1 MIDPKLLRQDPV
13 AVCKAAKR
21 HNVDIDIKQFES
33 LESKRKTLQ
42 EHTQMLQAKR
52 NALAKQV
59 GQAKS
64 KGENV
69 DSLLKEAAQV
79 AESVKKDEIA
89 LNEIQIALLNFQSG
103 IPNVLHDS
111 VPDGK
116 SEKDNVEIR
125 QWGTPKKFDFT
136 PKDHVD
142 LGARDHLMDFEAA
155 SRLSGSRFVVLRKGL
170 AKLQRALAEFMLDLH
185 INEHGYTEVYV
196 PNLVRAETLYGTGQ
210 LPKFANDFFKVAG
223 DYDLMLIPT
232 AEVAMAN
239 LVREQILEVDQL
251 PLKFV
256 THSPCFRS
264 EAGSYGKDTKG
275 MIRQHQFQKVELV
288 QIVKPENSYQAL
300 EEMTR
305 QAEKV
310 LQLLELPYRVVL
322 LCSAD
327 VGFSSSKTYDIE
339 VWLPSQQSYRE
350 ISSCSN
356 CEAFQAR
363 RMKARYRSAETGQS
377 EFVHTLNASGLAVGR
392 TLVAIMENYQDKDG
406 RIHIP
411 QALQPYMQ
419 GVATPI

>member
-1 MIDPKLLRQDPV
+1 MIDPKLLRQDPL

-52 NALAKQV
+52 NALEKQV

-196 PNLVRAETLYGTGQ
+196 PNLVRAEALYGTGQ

-232 AEVAMAN
+232 AEIAMAN
-239 LVREQILEVDQL
+239 LVREQIVEVDQL

-288 QIVKPENSYQAL
+288 QIVKPEDSYHAL
-300 EEMTR
+300 EEMTT

-310 LQLLELPYRVVL
+310 LQLLELPYRVML

-327 VGFSSSKTYDIE
+327 VGFAAAK
-339 VWLPSQQSYRE
+339 
-350 ISSCSN
+350 
-356 CEAFQAR
+356 
-363 RMKARYRSAETGQS
+363 
-377 EFVHTLNASGLAVGR
+377 
-392 TLVAIMENYQDKDG
+392 
-406 RIHIP
+406 
-411 QALQPYMQ
+411 
-419 GVATPI
+419 

>member
-125 QWGTPKKFDFT
+125 Q
-136 PKDHVD
+136 
-142 LGARDHLMDFEAA
+142 
-155 SRLSGSRFVVLRKGL
+155 
-170 AKLQRALAEFMLDLH
+170 
-185 INEHGYTEVYV
+185 
-196 PNLVRAETLYGTGQ
+196 
-210 LPKFANDFFKVAG
+210 
-223 DYDLMLIPT
+223 
-232 AEVAMAN
+232 
-239 LVREQILEVDQL
+239 
-251 PLKFV
+251 
-256 THSPCFRS
+256 
-264 EAGSYGKDTKG
+264 
-275 MIRQHQFQKVELV
+275 
-288 QIVKPENSYQAL
+288 
-300 EEMTR
+300 
-305 QAEKV
+305 
-310 LQLLELPYRVVL
+310 
-322 LCSAD
+322 
-327 VGFSSSKTYDIE
+327 
-339 VWLPSQQSYRE
+339 
-350 ISSCSN
+350 
-356 CEAFQAR
+356 
-363 RMKARYRSAETGQS
+363 
-377 EFVHTLNASGLAVGR
+377 
-392 TLVAIMENYQDKDG
+392 
-406 RIHIP
+406 
-411 QALQPYMQ
+411 
-419 GVATPI
+419 